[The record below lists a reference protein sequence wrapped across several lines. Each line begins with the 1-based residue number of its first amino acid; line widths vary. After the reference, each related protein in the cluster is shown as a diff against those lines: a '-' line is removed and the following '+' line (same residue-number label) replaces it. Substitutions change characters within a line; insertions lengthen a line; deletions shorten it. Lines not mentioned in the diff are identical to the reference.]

1 MIHIRY
7 SSADILKSL
16 LGEYLFSLTAALLPV
31 GYISSRICWFGH
43 PSCQGRCFPSSVK
56 YSILSLTA
64 VTWVWLAVL
73 TYFTSVAQRELF
85 NSQPPDDDSRSRS
98 VRRASYQQVAS
109 CHSPVHCVIGVAVIN
124 ACCEILLQLSPCCL
138 LSLDCTL
145 IDGRASDWCCRLI
158 YCKRTISQWLPYI
171 YETQTRFFRSPV
183 CSIAYIAKC
192 ALSDYYS
199 S

>member
-1 MIHIRY
+1 MASLRWFDLTAWIRPVTLCSISQIPTLRLFASQFLQNKTVSNAIHIRY

-16 LGEYLFSLTAALLPV
+16 LGEYLLSLTAALLPV

-56 YSILSLTA
+56 HSILSLTA

-109 CHSPVHCVIGVAVIN
+109 CHSPVHCVFGVAVIN

-145 IDGRASDWCCRLI
+145 IVGRAS
-158 YCKRTISQWLPYI
+158 
-171 YETQTRFFRSPV
+171 V
-183 CSIAYIAKC
+183 
-192 ALSDYYS
+192 
-199 S
+199 